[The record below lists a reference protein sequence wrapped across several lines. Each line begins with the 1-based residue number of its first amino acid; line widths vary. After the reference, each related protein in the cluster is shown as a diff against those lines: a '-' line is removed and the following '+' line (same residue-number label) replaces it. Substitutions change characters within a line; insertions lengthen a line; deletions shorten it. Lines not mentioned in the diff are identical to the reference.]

1 MKISMISID
10 VSVDIDVTATAAAQ
24 FDWMDACAIHTTIE
38 EEKADLSQ
46 DLSRRTIVDFSHS
59 RRIPVCSACISIWY
73 SFNINF
79 HNKLDIY

>member
-38 EEKADLSQ
+38 EEKADLGQ
-46 DLSRRTIVDFSHS
+46 LSPRRKKKKKNENEEPHRFSG
-59 RRIPVCSACISIWY
+59 IW
-73 SFNINF
+73 
-79 HNKLDIY
+79 